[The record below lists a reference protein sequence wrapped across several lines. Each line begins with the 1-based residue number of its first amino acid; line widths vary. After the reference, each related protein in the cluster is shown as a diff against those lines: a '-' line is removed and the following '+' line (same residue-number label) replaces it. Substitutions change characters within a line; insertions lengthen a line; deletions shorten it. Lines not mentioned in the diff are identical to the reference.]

1 MTLEYLHSKIHMAV
15 VTETDINY
23 EGSLTL
29 DPDLMEAA
37 WMRPFQKVLISNC
50 SNTNRFETY
59 LIEGRRG
66 SGEVCLNGPAANLGR
81 INDKLVV
88 MTFCMLSKEEAAKHV
103 VRVVAVGEK
112 NVPVDPVSKQPITER
127 PR

>member
-1 MTLEYLHSKIHMAV
+1 MQLEYLHSKIHMAV
-15 VTETDINY
+15 VTETDLNY

-37 WMRPFQKVLISNC
+37 WMRPFQKVLVSNC

-66 SGEVCLNGPAANLGR
+66 TGEVCLNGPTAHLGSVNDR
-81 INDKLVV
+81 IVV
-88 MTFCMLSKEEAAKHV
+88 MTFCLLSKDEAAQHV
-103 VRVVAVGEK
+103 VRVITVGER
-112 NVPVDPVSKQPITER
+112 NVPVIL
-127 PR
+127 